1 MSRILIIT
9 PCPTHPSIEANSCR
23 VANLMEIL
31 LRLGHETHMLY
42 LPHYLFGLPDIP
54 AMRKKWRERLHIG
67 RPHWAWLPGSLRNA
81 VLLRRELVLDLLG
94 FRPGKLT
101 GPGRTDFD
109 RLTRPRW
116 KRQAR
121 QLWEEYRFEV
131 VILEYIML
139 SAILPSFPDS
149 VLKLIDTHDVFT
161 DRKQRIRHI
170 PRRYR
175 WFGTTREGEA
185 AALARANVVIAIQ
198 EAEMAHFRAL
208 TSNTVVSVGHLVT
221 GLTPVREPA
230 GAPSV
235 LMVSSQNPINVYGLT
250 LFLEQAWPLVRA
262 ALPDARLRLV
272 GKICDAIP
280 GNWPGLE
287 RLGVI
292 PDLAAAYAH
301 GHVVLNPVMEG
312 TGLPTKSIEA
322 MLHGK
327 AMVSTPCG
335 ARSLS
340 DGAGSAFL
348 VGETPGEMAAHL
360 VRLLRNAET
369 RGNLAAAALRYAGRY
384 NEAQIRNLQLAVSL
398 PALARQRDPGEVAS
412 WTKPESV

>member
-23 VANLMEIL
+23 IANLMEIL
-31 LRLGHETHMLY
+31 RRLGHEPHMLY

-54 AMRKKWRERLHIG
+54 AMQEKWKERLHVG
-67 RPHWAWLPGSLRNA
+67 RPHWAWLPGSIRNA
-81 VLLRRELVLDLLG
+81 VLLRRELLMDLPS
-94 FRPGKLT
+94 FRHG
-101 GPGRTDFD
+101 GISGQGRTGFD

-116 KRQAR
+116 VRQAR

-139 SAILPSFPDS
+139 SAILPAFPDS
-149 VLKLIDTHDVFT
+149 VLKLIDTHDVFAG
-161 DRKQRIRHI
+161 RKQRIRHI
-170 PRRYR
+170 PWRQR

-185 AALARANVVIAIQ
+185 AALARADAIIAIQ
-198 EAEMAHFRAL
+198 EAEAAHFRAL
-208 TSNTVVSVGHLVT
+208 TSNPVVTVGHLVIR
-221 GLTPVREPA
+221 LTPAGEPA

-250 LFLEQAWPLVRA
+250 LFLEEAWPLVRA

-272 GKICDAIP
+272 GKICDGIP
-280 GNWPGLE
+280 GNRPGLE

-335 ARSLS
+335 ARSLG

-360 VRLLRNAET
+360 VRLLRDAEA

-398 PALARQRDPGEVAS
+398 PVLTGSREVAS